1 LICQYAQL
9 FVGLYNF
16 DIKSGKF
23 FFYHDKKL
31 PGTTKTATMFKFEN
45 IEIDNFQPSYI
56 DTEDNNNLI
65 TFLKKKRTKLY

>member
-1 LICQYAQL
+1 MILK
-9 FVGLYNF
+9 VVN
-16 DIKSGKF
+16 F
-23 FFYHDKKL
+23 FFYNDKKL